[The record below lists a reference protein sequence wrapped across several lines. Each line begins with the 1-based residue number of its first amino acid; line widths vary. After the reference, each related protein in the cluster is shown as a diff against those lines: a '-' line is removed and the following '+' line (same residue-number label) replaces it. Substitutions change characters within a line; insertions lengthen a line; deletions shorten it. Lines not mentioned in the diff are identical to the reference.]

1 MARTKLPP
9 RRVRIR
15 RWPPRE
21 PPVRFKIKT
30 LLPEQKMIDIKKYGE
45 VVRTVRVRRKTTKF
59 TDEWARRF

>member
-21 PPVRFKIKT
+21 PPVRFKIKA
-30 LLPEQKMIDIKKYGE
+30 LLPEQKMVDIKEKGE
-45 VVRTVRVRRKTTKF
+45 VVKTVKVRRKTIKF
-59 TDEWARRF
+59 TDKWARIF